1 MRFELITPEGV
12 KLTED
17 IDRLTLTT
25 PQGQITILPHH
36 APMVTL
42 VSPGEAVFFAKG
54 KETPIMIHGGFCEV
68 RNADTVVVL
77 ADAAEHLHEMDEQLI
92 QEAVTRAENIKK
104 DKFNTA
110 DYEEAAM
117 ALERELARRH
127 VLRKYRAKGFRS
139 DKPED

>member
-1 MRFELITPEGV
+1 
-12 KLTED
+12 
-17 IDRLTLTT
+17 
-25 PQGQITILPHH
+25 
-36 APMVTL
+36 
-42 VSPGEAVFFAKG
+42 
-54 KETPIMIHGGFCEV
+54 MIHGGFCEV